1 MTGLFP
7 MPFFQTLV
15 LTLTLCTAVSAAA
28 LEAGDPAP
36 DFALT
41 PAGQPFDPNAG
52 PQPGP
57 GPDPDPQPPNPN
69 NRPDPDPNGGGNEVD
84 FG

>member
-7 MPFFQTLV
+7 MPFFRTLV

-41 PAGQPFDPNAG
+41 GSDGKQHRLSDYRGRHVVIAWFPKAFT
-52 PQPGP
+52 
-57 GPDPDPQPPNPN
+57 
-69 NRPDPDPNGGGNEVD
+69 GG
-84 FG
+84 